1 MDEKLKSIVIKM
13 MEDGA
18 SQESIEGVISAYKN
32 RLQQSDTESGKPN
45 VVAKEDVTVTTEEN
59 LASGDGELQLANPL
73 TSRNEKSEL
82 ENNLV
87 SEDKESELEKSFKD
101 ESVSLNYS
109 AFPPVNFSEQ
119 QSNQK
124 EEFDFDQFNKDKL
137 LLNQES
143 TSTESLNNARINQS
157 SRVSSGL
164 LNDSIEDYQ
173 INVDKN
179 SLEDYVQ
186 INLENNN
193 RINNISPESFNT
205 YEVYS
210 KEKQNLQ
217 NKKNELSIV
226 IADKSEYNDYNKLDE
241 LSEAYS
247 DLKLYKPE
255 VAVKLRPLY
264 LKAEKR

>member
-1 MDEKLKSIVIKM
+1 MDEKLKSIVKKM

-59 LASGDGELQLANPL
+59 LASGDGELQLANPFDKEYVPPKL
-73 TSRNEKSEL
+73 ESFGNVNSSVKEFNPESDLYKQEDSEYIQESGASEFIEIKNKIKANEE
-82 ENNLV
+82 LV
-87 SEDKESELEKSFKD
+87 SQGIKD
-101 ESVSLNYS
+101 YESV
-109 AFPPVNFSEQ
+109 V
-119 QSNQK
+119 K
-124 EEFDFDQFNKDKL
+124 E
-137 LLNQES
+137 
-143 TSTESLNNARINQS
+143 T
-157 SRVSSGL
+157 
-164 LNDSIEDYQ
+164 
-173 INVDKN
+173 
-179 SLEDYVQ
+179 SLEDYIQ
-186 INLENNN
+186 INVENEEN
-193 RINNISPESFNT
+193 ISNISPESFNT

-210 KEKQNLQ
+210 KENQNLK

-226 IADKSEYNDYNKLDE
+226 IADKSESNDYNKLDE

-264 LKAEKR
+264 LKAEKKDSR